1 MLSSNVSNILE
12 TCNEKSKEI
21 AASIESCKH
30 IFFCGEGLGDCIARE
45 GALKMKEMTYLHCQN
60 IKLDDIGNNF
70 YNFFYNRT
78 ELIKSAIES
87 GEEYSHLMSPIVFI
101 ILDQEKDKA
110 ERLEKIKDL
119 KKELSLE
126 LIFVSDVKD
135 SQLR

>member
-21 AASIESCKH
+21 AASIKSCKH

>member
-21 AASIESCKH
+21 AASIKSCKH

-135 SQLR
+135 GQLR